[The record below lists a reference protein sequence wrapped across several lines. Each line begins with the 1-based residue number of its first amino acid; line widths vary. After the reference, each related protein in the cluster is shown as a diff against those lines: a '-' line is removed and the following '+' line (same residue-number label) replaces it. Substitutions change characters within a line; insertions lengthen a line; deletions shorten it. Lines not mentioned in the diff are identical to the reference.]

1 MKRAL
6 IIGAGN
12 IGRGVV
18 GYLLKEAG
26 YQLSFYD
33 LNTEALETMQQ
44 NGGYSVFVADG
55 ETSERHEINTFE
67 IIPPDRLTEALI
79 DHEFVFCC
87 VYEGAFQS
95 IANHLAEA
103 LRQKMKLMN
112 IMLCVN
118 SLGAPQK
125 FRAFVEDALD
135 EDKKIDFQK
144 TVGINQVMVLSAG
157 LPLSEAQLEKYPY
170 AVMITA
176 NPHLEIDGLSFK
188 GEQPQIPQ
196 VAFVSNAE
204 GRIYRKVYVGNMR
217 HVMAGFIGDAQHM
230 TFVCEAQQDSK
241 IRSYLIGA
249 FEEAHEAISAKYTFD
264 PVEDQEWVAYM
275 QEKLTQNVK
284 DPIQRV
290 TANPAVKLGAEERFI
305 GPAKLC
311 LAYNILPF
319 YITLGVAYG
328 LRYLQKEDQ
337 RTVDQLLIEVCG
349 LDPQQDFILYQLIKK
364 HYQGIEGEED
374 EI

>member
-33 LNTEALETMQQ
+33 LNTETLENIQQ
-44 NGGYSVFVADG
+44 NGGYSVFVAGG
-55 ETSERHEINTFE
+55 ETPERHEVTTFE
-67 IIPPDRLTEALI
+67 IIPPDQLTEALV
-79 DHEFVFCC
+79 DHELVFCC

-95 IANHLAEA
+95 IAQSLVEA
-103 LRQKMKLMN
+103 CKRKMKLQN
-112 IMLCVN
+112 VMLCVN

-125 FRAFVEDALD
+125 FRSFVEKSLNETEKVA
-135 EDKKIDFQK
+135 FQEK
-144 TVGINQVMVLSAG
+144 VGINQVMVLSAG
-157 LPLSEAQLEKYPY
+157 LPLSETQLQQYPY

-188 GEQPQIPQ
+188 GEKPQIPQ

-217 HVMAGFIGDAQHM
+217 HVMAGFIGDAQEM
-230 TFVCEAQQDSK
+230 TYICEAQQNQT
-241 IRSYLIGA
+241 IRQYLVGA
-249 FEEAHEAISAKYTFD
+249 FEEAHAAIVAKYTFD
-264 PVEDQEWVAYM
+264 PEEDQEWTAYM
-275 QEKLTQNVK
+275 QDKLTQNVK

-290 TANPAVKLGAEERFI
+290 TANPAVKLSGEERFI

-311 LAYNILPF
+311 LDYQILPF
-319 YITLGVAYG
+319 YIALGIAYG
-328 LRYLQKEDQ
+328 ICYIQKEDS
-337 RTVDQLLIEVCG
+337 RTIDQLLVEVCG

-364 HYQGIEGEED
+364 HYQGIKGEKN

>member
-33 LNTEALETMQQ
+33 LNTEPLENMQQ

-55 ETSERHEINTFE
+55 ETPERHEVTTFE
-67 IIPPDRLTEALI
+67 IIPPDRLTEALTN
-79 DHEFVFCC
+79 HELVFCC

-95 IANHLAEA
+95 IAQSLAEA
-103 LRQKMKLMN
+103 CKRKMKTMN

-125 FRAFVEDALD
+125 FRAFAEESLTEA
-135 EDKKIDFQK
+135 EKTEFQEK
-144 TVGINQVMVLSAG
+144 VGINQVMVLSAG
-157 LPLSEAQLEKYPY
+157 LPLSEAQLQKYPY

-176 NPHLEIDGLSFK
+176 NPHLEIDGMSFK
-188 GEQPQIPQ
+188 GEKPKIPQ

-217 HVMAGFIGDAQHM
+217 HVMAGFIGDGQQM
-230 TFVCEAQQDSK
+230 TYVCEAQQDPT
-241 IRSYLIGA
+241 IRQYLVGA
-249 FEEAHEAISAKYTFD
+249 FEEAHEAITAKYTFD
-264 PVEDQEWVAYM
+264 SVEDQEWVAYM
-275 QEKLTQNVK
+275 QDKLTQNVK

-311 LAYNILPF
+311 LEYKILPF
-319 YITLGVAYG
+319 YIALGIAYG
-328 LRYLQKEDQ
+328 ICYLQKEDQ

-349 LDPQQDFILYQLIKK
+349 LDSQQDFILYQLIKK
-364 HYQGIEGEED
+364 HYQEIKGEED